1 MQQTEFNR
9 LVAASFAEFDK
20 RLREARLRA
29 AGSKSIERSRS
40 TAPKAA
46 TPAAPEM
53 RIEELVA

>member
-29 AGSKSIERSRS
+29 ARAEGVDGSHSGAAKPA
-40 TAPKAA
+40 TAAR
-46 TPAAPEM
+46 PEL

>member
-9 LVAASFAEFDK
+9 LVAASFAEFDM

-29 AGSKSIERSRS
+29 AGAKGVDGSRS
-40 TAPKAA
+40 GAAKPA
-46 TPAAPEM
+46 TPAAPEL